1 MNKIEEQTFHCMDG
15 GQLRYS
21 TAGTGE
27 PIVLIHGLG
36 LDAAMWDPQW
46 PVLQKEFRVIR
57 YDLRGFGS
65 STVPTGPYSHC
76 DDLLGLLDF
85 LGARP
90 AHVVGLSMGGRVA
103 LRFALE
109 QPASVRSLTLI
120 DSALDGYAWSS
131 EWTRRMD
138 AILDAARNG
147 GADTAK
153 RLWLAHELFAPAKLH
168 PIIAAALTAM
178 VDRYTAWHWR
188 NADPARRPGSPA
200 IKELANV
207 AAPTL
212 VLIGELDLPDFQTIA
227 RRLAAGIPRATLRAI
242 AGAGHMTNME
252 APATVNE
259 LLLAHL
265 RSCAMIADETFG
277 SFP

>member
-1 MNKIEEQTFHCMDG
+1 
-15 GQLRYS
+15 
-21 TAGTGE
+21 
-27 PIVLIHGLG
+27 
-36 LDAAMWDPQW
+36 MWDPQW

-85 LGARP
+85 LEARP

-120 DSALDGYAWSS
+120 DPALDGYAWSI

-138 AILDAARNG
+138 AILDSARNG
-147 GADTAK
+147 DADTAK
-153 RLWLAHELFAPAKLH
+153 RLWLAHELFAPAKLD
-168 PIIAAALTAM
+168 PKIAAALTAM
-178 VDRYTAWHWR
+178 VERYTAWHWR
-188 NADPARRPGSPA
+188 NADPARRPALPA
-200 IKELANV
+200 IRELANV

-227 RRLAAGIPRATLRAI
+227 RHLAAGIPRATLRTI

-252 APATVNE
+252 APATVND

-265 RSCAMIADETFG
+265 RSAKTG
-277 SFP
+277 LNRPRSS

>member
-1 MNKIEEQTFHCMDG
+1 MSKIEEQTFHCADG

-85 LGARP
+85 LEARP

-120 DSALDGYAWSS
+120 DSALDGYAWSR

-153 RLWLAHELFAPAKLH
+153 RLWLAHELFAPAKLD

-178 VDRYTAWHWR
+178 VERYTAWHWR

-212 VLIGELDLPDFQTIA
+212 VLIGELDLPDFQIIA

-265 RSCAMIADETFG
+265 RS
-277 SFP
+277 